1 MKRIIYLMGV
11 ASVLM
16 LALVSCNPDE
26 DDFSGIITVNQV
38 SRTPLKKN
46 LEHKQIVMSQQP
58 QAKEN

>member
-1 MKRIIYLMGV
+1 MGV

-16 LALVSCNPDE
+16 LALVSCNPDD
-26 DDFSGIITVNQV
+26 DDFSDTIAVNQV
-38 SRTPLKKN
+38 SRIPLKKN